1 MTVSTL
7 GILGGGQLGRMSV
20 LAAARLGIKCVVLTP
35 ERDSPASHVAWTTI
49 VASYDDL
56 EALKEFSA
64 LTDVI
69 SFEFENIP
77 VSTVDY
83 LNSLKQDSVF
93 PSKKLLE
100 VSQDRL
106 AEKQFLN
113 GLGIETARWTGIQTL
128 EDIAGAVTLWKS
140 NSFVVK
146 TARFGYDG
154 KGQIFCPAAGL
165 DSNHNLERFLEAHD
179 GVALILEDGISFTDE
194 VSVIVARDSAGKTA
208 VYGPML
214 NEHRNHILHKTTI
227 PAPHN
232 LELCA
237 KAVQMTKQ
245 VAEAVDLRGV
255 LTVEFFVTRNGRLLA
270 NEIAPRTHN
279 SGHWTIDA
287 CAVSQFEQHVRTV
300 CGLPVGSPERHS
312 NAVML
317 NLIGADVLDCTKYLY
332 QKNACLHLYGKQDVR
347 EGRKMGH
354 VTFLEEKTDDKSR
367 R

>member
-1 MTVSTL
+1 MTVKTL

-35 ERDSPASHVAWTTI
+35 EDDSPASHVAWKTL
-49 VASYDDL
+49 VASYEDQG
-56 EALKEFSA
+56 ALKMFSE
-64 LTDVI
+64 LTDVV
-69 SFEFENIP
+69 SYEFENIP
-77 VSTVDY
+77 VPTVDY
-83 LNSLKQDSVF
+83 LNRLKPDSVL

-100 VSQDRL
+100 VSQDRV
-106 AEKQFLN
+106 AEKTFLN
-113 GLGIETARWTGIQTL
+113 SLGIETARWTPIRTVD
-128 EDIAGAVTLWKS
+128 DIVQAVQGWKGE
-140 NSFVVK
+140 SFVVK
-146 TARFGYDG
+146 TTRFGYDG
-154 KGQIFCPAAGL
+154 KGQIFCPAFNIL
-165 DSNHNLERFLEAHD
+165 KNHDLSAFLEAHSS
-179 GVALILEDGISFTDE
+179 VPLILEDGISFSDE
-194 VSVIVARDSAGKTA
+194 ISVIVVRDREGKTA

-214 NEHRNHILHKTTI
+214 NEHKNHILYRTTV

-237 KAVQMTKQ
+237 KALQMTKM
-245 VAEAVDLRGV
+245 VAEAVALTGV

-300 CGLPVGSPERHS
+300 CGFPLGSADRHS
-312 NAVML
+312 NATML
-317 NLIGADVLDCTKYLY
+317 NLIGSDVLGSGQYLN

-354 VTFLEEKTDDKSR
+354 VTFLEERTDEKSR

>member
-1 MTVSTL
+1 MTVKTL

-35 ERDSPASHVAWTTI
+35 EDDSPASHVAWKTL
-49 VASYDDL
+49 VAAYEDTG
-56 EALKEFSA
+56 ALKTFSD

-69 SFEFENIP
+69 SYEFENIP

-83 LNSLKQDSVF
+83 LNTLKPDSVF
-93 PSKKLLE
+93 PSKKLLK
-100 VSQDRL
+100 VSQDRV
-106 AEKQFLN
+106 AEKTFLN
-113 GLGIETARWTGIQTL
+113 GLGIETARWIAVETL
-128 EDIAGAVTLWKS
+128 NDIARAIAGWKS
-140 NSFVVK
+140 ESFVVK
-146 TARFGYDG
+146 TTRFGYDG
-154 KGQIFCPAAGL
+154 KGQIFCPAGDIHKSSDL
-165 DSNHNLERFLEAHD
+165 TGFLESHA
-179 GVALILEDGISFTDE
+179 GIPLILEDGISFTDE
-194 VSVIVARDSAGKTA
+194 ISVIVARDRAGKTA
-208 VYGPML
+208 IYGPML
-214 NEHRNHILHKTTI
+214 NDHKNHILHKTTI

-245 VAEAVDLRGV
+245 VAEAVDLTGV

-300 CGLPVGSPERHS
+300 CGLPLGSAERHCD
-312 NAVML
+312 AVML
-317 NLIGADVLDCTKYLY
+317 NLIGPDVLDAGKYLN

-354 VTFLEEKTDDKSR
+354 VTFLEERKDDKSR

>member
-1 MTVSTL
+1 MSIKTL

-20 LAAARLGIKCVVLTP
+20 LAAARLGIKSVVLTP
-35 ERDSPASHVAWTTI
+35 EDDSPASHIAWKTI
-49 VASYDDL
+49 VADYEDHL
-56 EALKEFSA
+56 ALKAFSD
-64 LTDVI
+64 LTDAI
-69 SFEFENIP
+69 SYEFENIP

-83 LNSLKQDSVF
+83 LNTLKSDSVF

-100 VSQDRL
+100 VSQDRI
-106 AEKQFLN
+106 AEKSFLN
-113 GLGIETARWTGIQTL
+113 GLGIETARWTAITTFG
-128 EDIAGAVTLWKS
+128 DITQAVQGWKS
-140 NSFVVK
+140 DSFVVK
-146 TARFGYDG
+146 TTRLGYDG
-154 KGQIFCPAAGL
+154 KGQIFCPVAGMKESPYL
-165 DSNHNLERFLEAHD
+165 SDFLETH
-179 GVALILEDGISFTDE
+179 GHVQLILEDGISFSDE
-194 VSVIVARDSAGKTA
+194 VSVIVARDRAGKTA
-208 VYGPML
+208 IYGPML
-214 NEHRNHILHKTTI
+214 NEHRNHILHRTTV

-237 KAVQMTKQ
+237 KAVQITKQ
-245 VAEAVDLRGV
+245 VAEAVDLVGV
-255 LTVEFFVTRNGRLLA
+255 LTVEFFVARNGRLLA

-312 NAVML
+312 DAVML
-317 NLIGADVLDCTKYLY
+317 NLIGADVLDSEKYLN

-354 VTFLEEKTDDKSR
+354 VTFLEERKDDKSR